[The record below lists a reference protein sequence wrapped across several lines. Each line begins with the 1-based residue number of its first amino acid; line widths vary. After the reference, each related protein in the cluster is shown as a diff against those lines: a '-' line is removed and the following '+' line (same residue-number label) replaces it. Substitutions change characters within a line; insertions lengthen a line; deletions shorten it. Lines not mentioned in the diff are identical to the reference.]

1 MSKSAQHQTMPKL
14 EEWKAPWETKE
25 VDGKAVDVPDEEQEI
40 DKAKLRKYLYDVLS
54 DKVKFRNQATDAAT
68 QAEELQQK
76 LSDAKTPEDLKKVQ
90 EENERLIA
98 ERDEARKKAEGG
110 ADALKWEVALDKGL
124 TKTQAKRLVGKTR
137 EELEADAD
145 ELLAEWGHKGESGGG
160 EGEGGDGV
168 RRGPRR
174 KLNNAGDPDPDAHRG
189 GDDEPDP
196 EKVVAEY
203 YKNRR

>member
-25 VDGKAVDVPDEEQEI
+25 VDGSPVDVPDEEQVI
-40 DKAKLRKYLYDVLS
+40 DKTKLKKYLYDVLS
-54 DKVKFRNQATDAAT
+54 DKVKFRNQATDATA

-76 LSDAKTPEDLKKVQ
+76 LNDAKTPEDLKKVQ
-90 EENERLIA
+90 EENARLIA
-98 ERDEARKKAEGG
+98 ERDDARKKAEGSV
-110 ADALKWEVALDKGL
+110 DALKWEVALDKGL
-124 TKTQAKRLVGKTR
+124 SKTQAKRLVGKTR

-145 ELLAEWGHKGESGGG
+145 ELLASWGHQGESGGG
-160 EGEGGDGV
+160 EGDEV

-174 KLNNAGDPDPDAHRG
+174 RVNNSGDPDPDAG
-189 GDDEPDP
+189 NSGKDEPDP

-203 YKNRR
+203 FKNRR